1 MTRFLLHRLIYF
13 TLALWLLTVFS
24 FLLNW
29 LFPGDVIT
37 NMSGIRAISDSYAS
51 EFALRGGD
59 DNLVMQY
66 IYYLQNLINFDW
78 GYSLVSQQPVWL
90 EASRTFMATAE
101 ILLLALLLAL
111 VVGLPLGALAAMR
124 YHSGVDKTI
133 VSIAVGGYSI
143 PVFWLAQ
150 LLILLFAV
158 KLRWLP
164 ITGQIDPLF
173 LIEPQ
178 SGSVLLDIA
187 LSDSAHKAAAY
198 RDALAHMVL
207 PVIVLASLPAMLL
220 LRMMRNTTV
229 EVMQQPYIKAVR
241 ARGLSPLRVAVKH
254 AIPNAIQ
261 GILQQLTFIFG
272 LMLANAVIVESIFNW
287 PGIGSW
293 LLKAIIDRD
302 YPVIQAALL
311 ILVATT
317 LFANLLFE
325 LYRGW
330 RFPIVREERY
340 GAT

>member
-1 MTRFLLHRLIYF
+1 MTRFIINRLLYF
-13 TLALWLLTVFS
+13 VLALWLLTVFC

-37 NMSGIRAISDSYAS
+37 NMSGIRATSEGYAEQLS
-51 EFALRGGD
+51 LRAA
-59 DNLVMQY
+59 DNNILLQY
-66 IYYLQNLINFDW
+66 LAYVRNLAHFDW
-78 GYSLVSQQPVWL
+78 GYSLVSQQSVWL
-90 EASRTFMATAE
+90 EGSRTFLATVE
-101 ILLLALLLAL
+101 ILILALLLAL
-111 VVGLPLGALAAMR
+111 LIGLPLGALSAAR
-124 YHSGVDKTI
+124 YHTAVDKTI
-133 VSIAVGGYSI
+133 VSFAVGGYSI

-150 LLILLFAV
+150 LFILFFAV
-158 KLRWLP
+158 NLRWLP
-164 ITGQIDPLF
+164 ITGQIDPLY

-178 SGSVLLDIA
+178 TGSILLDIM
-187 LSDSAHKAAAY
+187 LSDSQHKVSAY
-198 RDALAHMVL
+198 QDAFAHMVL
-207 PVIVLASLPAMLL
+207 PVVVLASLPAMLL
-220 LRMMRNTTV
+220 LRIMRNTTV

-241 ARGLSPLRVAVKH
+241 ARGLSPFRVVLKH
-254 AIPNAIQ
+254 AVPNATQ
-261 GILQQLTFIFG
+261 GVLQQLTFVFG

-340 GAT
+340 GAA

>member
-1 MTRFLLHRLIYF
+1 MTRFLIHRLMYF
-13 TLALWLLTVFS
+13 VLALWLLTVFS
-24 FLLNW
+24 FFLNW

-37 NMSGIRAISDSYAS
+37 NMSGIRVANSNYLN
-51 EFALRGGD
+51 EFNLRGGD
-59 DNLVMQY
+59 HNLVVQY
-66 IYYLQNLINFDW
+66 GYYLQNLINFNW
-78 GYSLVSQQPVWL
+78 GYSLVSQQPVWQ
-90 EASRTFMATAE
+90 EGARTFMATAE
-101 ILLLALLLAL
+101 ILVLALLLAL
-111 VVGLPLGALAAMR
+111 LLGLPLGTISAAW
-124 YHSGVDKTI
+124 YHQSVDKTI

-150 LLILLFAV
+150 LLILFFAV
-158 KLRWLP
+158 NLRWLP
-164 ITGQIDPLF
+164 ITGQIDPLY

-178 SGSVLLDIA
+178 TGSVLLDIA
-187 LSDSAHKAAAY
+187 FSESQHKAAAY
-198 RDALAHMVL
+198 QNALAHMVL
-207 PVIVLASLPAMLL
+207 PVVVLASLPAMLL
-220 LRMMRNTTV
+220 LRMMRNTMV

-241 ARGLSPLRVAVKH
+241 ARGLSPIKVILKH
-254 AIPNAIQ
+254 AFPNAIQ

-330 RFPIVREERY
+330 RFPIIREERY
-340 GAT
+340 GAA

>member
-1 MTRFLLHRLIYF
+1 MTRFIINRLLYF
-13 TLALWLLTVFS
+13 ILALWLLTVFC

-37 NMSGIRAISDSYAS
+37 NMSGIRVTAAGYAN
-51 EFALRGGD
+51 EFSLRGGD
-59 DNLVMQY
+59 KNLLVQY
-66 IYYLQNLINFDW
+66 IAYVNNLLQLDW

-90 EASRTFMATAE
+90 EASRTFMATVE
-101 ILLLALLLAL
+101 ILLLALVLAL
-111 VVGLPLGALAAMR
+111 LIGLPLGALAAAW
-124 YHSGVDKTI
+124 YHTAVDKTI
-133 VSIAVGGYSI
+133 VSLAVGGYSI

-150 LLILLFAV
+150 LLILFFAV
-158 KLRWLP
+158 NLRWLP
-164 ITGQIDPLF
+164 ITGQVDPLY
-173 LIEPQ
+173 LIEPKT
-178 SGSVLLDIA
+178 GAILLDIM
-187 LSDSAHKAAAY
+187 LSDSQYKASAY
-198 RDALAHMVL
+198 QNALAHMVL

-220 LRMMRNTTV
+220 LRIMRNTTV

-241 ARGLSPLRVAVKH
+241 ARGLAPYRVVLKH
-254 AIPNAIQ
+254 AIPNASQ
-261 GILQQLTFIFG
+261 GVLQQLTFIFG

-311 ILVATT
+311 VLVATT
-317 LFANLLFE
+317 LLANLVFE

-340 GAT
+340 GAA